1 MVDSKMAGRGGKG
14 KPSAASVTFDM
25 AVKYGGTL
33 MPGRYGGSPKKVA
46 RVATNDLVGYAA
58 LGDVGLSVKAAIA
71 SCVLKKT

>member
-1 MVDSKMAGRGGKG
+1 
-14 KPSAASVTFDM
+14 
-25 AVKYGGTL
+25 
-33 MPGRYGGSPKKVA
+33 MPGRYGGSPKKVE